1 MRWSASVPHT
11 NARLRERLRLL
22 YSWREQ
28 ARRLARGGKSRRAL
42 RTYYAALA
50 REAEYYIR
58 QTRDDEQAYLEEL
71 GRRLRDMLGQTET
84 VVGRQQAGRISEAD
98 TLLVKR
104 ELDGRVERLRAEIGE
119 LNEILRTAS
128 SDGLGGFVELG
139 IEEYA
144 RRLGIVP
151 EAKPKPGIN
160 WTRISVIAAL
170 VVVAACA
177 VVYYGATLGLPSGL
191 VATINAGA
199 SPDTNLY
206 IAIRNE
212 GVYAWRLHALPYPE
226 EDSASTF
233 AQMLLFTRDAPNE
246 PYRPLPALADAWQ
259 YENRPIEGRPPV
271 SVPPTIQ
278 ANFMVD
284 SLRLNPRGQAYSYRI
299 EGMSQ
304 DGRVVFEAET
314 NPL

>member
-1 MRWSASVPHT
+1 VPHT

-28 ARRLARGGKSRRAL
+28 ARRLARGDKSRRAL

-84 VVGRQQAGRISEAD
+84 LVGRQQAGRISEAD

-104 ELDGRVERLRAEIGE
+104 ELDGRVERLRNEIGE
-119 LNEILRTAS
+119 LNELLRAS
-128 SDGLGGFVELG
+128 NSEGLGGFVDLG

-144 RRLGIVP
+144 QRLGIVP

-160 WTRISVIAAL
+160 WTRLSVIAAI
-170 VVVAACA
+170 VAVAVCA
-177 VVYYGATLGLPSGL
+177 ITYYATSLGLPSGL

-199 SPDTNLY
+199 APDTKLY
-206 IAIRNE
+206 VVIRNE
-212 GVYAWRLHALPYPE
+212 GPYAWRLHALAQPE
-226 EDSASTF
+226 EDSASSF
-233 AQMLLFTRDAPNE
+233 AQMLLFVRDAPTE

-278 ANFMVD
+278 ANFTVD
-284 SLRLNPRGQAYSYRI
+284 ALRLNPRGGRQSYRI
-299 EGMSQ
+299 EGR
-304 DGRVVFEAET
+304 DENGLLVFEAET
-314 NPL
+314 APR